1 MTSYLSLFSG
11 LATALGSF
19 QAIAP
24 PLAGKPSQLPV
35 KAGPVAAYQ
44 LPGGL
49 RAQVH
54 GSDVVITNSA
64 GAVVARNSKLIRK
77 EDESQFCLS
86 EGFERI
92 VSKGDY
98 FTIEQQ
104 TCGGWFFIKEYITF
118 RYIKASGKIVLHK
131 YGRVP
136 TDRRDLNKV
145 MPAELYTAK
154 QLGQRPFAQVTK
166 ASLDA
171 VE

>member
-1 MTSYLSLFSG
+1 MVSYLVLFSN
-11 LATALGSF
+11 LATSLGSF
-19 QAIAP
+19 PATSP
-24 PLAGKPSQLPV
+24 PQPSQLPV
-35 KAGPVAAYQ
+35 KAGPVAVYQ

-49 RAQVH
+49 RAQVR
-54 GSDVVITNSA
+54 GSDLVITNGA
-64 GAVVARNSKLIRK
+64 GVVVARNSKLIRG
-77 EDESQFCLS
+77 EDENQRCPSD
-86 EGFERI
+86 GFERI

-104 TCGGWFFIKEYITF
+104 TCGGWLFIQEYITF
-118 RYIKASGKIVLHK
+118 HYVKASGAIVLHK

-136 TDRRDLNKV
+136 TDRRDPNKV

-166 ASLDA
+166 ALLDA